1 MYVKFKSHISYLISN
16 LFGSEFGK
24 IEIKKKKAYFLEML
38 KKGEKKMGEGQ
49 DRRRVGLGC
58 RSPFG
63 KGKKLIWVV
72 LSLIIKAT
80 HMVILDHFLISNSY
94 FFSSSFFFPNTNFKF

>member
-1 MYVKFKSHISYLISN
+1 
-16 LFGSEFGK
+16 
-24 IEIKKKKAYFLEML
+24 ML
-38 KKGEKKMGEGQ
+38 KKGKKKKMGEGQ

-94 FFSSSFFFPNTNFKF
+94 FFSSSFFSLIRTSNSKQLAVSSHGENLCMSVEFNDIVE